1 MARLEYRG
9 ETISDVDTIKT
20 LLDANEIP
28 YERWALREQAA
39 TDEEVLQLYRPDIER
54 LQRERGYQSVD
65 LVALNPTTP
74 NLDGLLAKFTKEHH
88 HIDDEVRLTIAG
100 EGVFEIATLQGHF
113 LKFTAEPGDLIVIP
127 AYRRHSFY
135 LTAVRAI
142 RCIRLFQTSAGW
154 EAIYEKN
161 FLAGVDKSNLEVQSD
176 KLSL

>member
-9 ETISDVDTIKT
+9 ETISDVHTIKT
-20 LLDANEIP
+20 LLDANAIP
-28 YERWALREQAA
+28 YERWALREQVT

-65 LVALNPTTP
+65 LVALKPTTP
-74 NLDGLLAKFTKEHH
+74 NLDGILAKFTKEHH
-88 HIDDEVRLTIAG
+88 HNDDEVRFTVAG
-100 EGVFEIATLQGHF
+100 EGVFEIATVHDDF

-135 LTAVRAI
+135 LTAARAI
-142 RCIRLFQTSAGW
+142 RCIRLFETSAGW

-161 FLAGVDKSNLEVQSD
+161 F
-176 KLSL
+176 